1 MKNSNRAVT
10 PYIDKLG
17 TAGLFLTAI
26 LSPCCFPLFAF
37 VATMLGLGNS
47 ELFGGWTMWIFQA
60 MVLLSVA
67 GLYLAYRKHRYLY
80 PLLAAVSG
88 GILILYAYHFN
99 ESDYWTYILYTGMFL
114 LLAATIWNMK
124 RNAMDHSCISCTV
137 YHGQTVE
144 LRSTITCP
152 VCGHQKE
159 EDMPTDS
166 CVFFYECAQCKTRL
180 KPLAGDCCVFCSYG
194 TRPCPPIQAGNHCC

>member
-1 MKNSNRAVT
+1 MKRTAIPY

-17 TAGLFLTAI
+17 TAGLFLTAF

-37 VATMLGLGNS
+37 VATTLGLGNS

-67 GLYLAYRKHRYLY
+67 GLYLAYRKHRYPY
-80 PLLAAVSG
+80 PLLVAVSG

-114 LLAATIWNMK
+114 LLASTIWNMK
-124 RNAMDHSCISCTV
+124 RNAMDHSCKSCTV
-137 YHGQTVE
+137 YNGQTVE

-159 EDMPTDS
+159 EEMPTDS
-166 CVFFYECAQCKTRL
+166 CVFFYECTQCKTRL

>member
-1 MKNSNRAVT
+1 MKRTAI

-17 TAGLFLTAI
+17 TAGLFLTAF

-37 VATMLGLGNS
+37 VATALGLGSS
-47 ELFGGWTMWIFQA
+47 ELLGEWTMWIFQA
-60 MVLLSVA
+60 MVLLSVT
-67 GLYLAYRKHRYLY
+67 GLYLAYRKHRYPY
-80 PLLAAVSG
+80 PLLTAVAG
-88 GILILYAYHFN
+88 AILILYAYHFN
-99 ESDYWTYILYTGMFL
+99 ESDHWTYFLYAGMFL
-114 LLAATIWNMK
+114 LLAATLWNMK
-124 RNAMDHSCISCTV
+124 RNTLHQSCKSCTV
-137 YHGQTVE
+137 YQGKTVE
-144 LRSTITCP
+144 LNSTITCP

-159 EDMPTDS
+159 EVMPTDS